1 MSIKRVAGNS
11 EIPKSRSISPINIM
25 NETTGDSLALEKDSL
40 PYERTENFESSGS
53 GSDSQI
59 DPQSPLL
66 PRSGWQNRRAF
77 LSVLIRVK
85 QSLDIA
91 EITATLWD

>member
-1 MSIKRVAGNS
+1 
-11 EIPKSRSISPINIM
+11 M
-25 NETTGDSLALEKDSL
+25 NETTGDSLALERDSL
-40 PYERTENFESSGS
+40 PYERTDNVESAGS

-59 DPQSPLL
+59 DAQAPLL

-77 LSVLIRVK
+77 LSVLIRTK
-85 QSLDIA
+85 QSLEIA

>member
-1 MSIKRVAGNS
+1 
-11 EIPKSRSISPINIM
+11 M
-25 NETTGDSLALEKDSL
+25 NETTGDSLALEKNSV
-40 PYERTENFESSGS
+40 PYEETDNSESSGS
-53 GSDSQI
+53 DSDSQI

-77 LSVLIRVK
+77 LSVLIKAK